1 MLPPFEVQKNY
12 HVDLRQVHGW
22 HRDCGGELKYDYC
35 KNILS
40 DKNYLFSKIGIYL
53 QNNSDYGG
61 GIDIIQSS
69 HKNFSK
75 FTSIIR
81 KLKVFHLELQH
92 YFINF

>member
-1 MLPPFEVQKNY
+1 M
-12 HVDLRQVHGW
+12 QVHGW
-22 HRDCGGELKYDYC
+22 HRDCLGELKYDYC

-75 FTSIIR
+75 FIDQLVR
-81 KLKVFHLELQH
+81 KLKSIPFR
-92 YFINF
+92 ITRNNFTNF